1 MQHARRRCDGGLPW
15 DVSFA
20 SLVLRTSTA
29 ILANLMAV
37 IPKPAPFLG
46 ILMLHTRFARP
57 PGDIGHPAS
66 FAMPVRWRVVPGASP
81 QRVVRERAAG
91 LLAPFVA
98 AAHALVD
105 EGAAAIST
113 GCGFLALFQ
122 AELQSALPVPV
133 WSSALLHLGGLE
145 AAGVV
150 TADAAALSADHLRAV
165 GADPSTPIEGLA
177 PGCAFQRTLLQDLP
191 VLDEADALAQ
201 TVAAALRLQA
211 REPDLQHIVLE
222 CTNLP
227 PYADAVRQAT
237 GLPVHDILSL
247 LHRRWFELQPR

>member
-1 MQHARRRCDGGLPW
+1 MGGCPGMA
-15 DVSFA
+15 VA
-20 SLVLRTSTA
+20 TLVLQTVTA
-29 ILANLMAV
+29 ILAYPMTATH
-37 IPKPAPFLG
+37 KPPPFLG
-46 ILMLHTRFARP
+46 ILMLQTRFPRP

-66 FAMPVRWRVVPGASP
+66 FAMPVSWRVVPGASP

-98 AAHALVD
+98 AAQTLVD

-113 GCGFLALFQ
+113 GCGFLALLQ
-122 AELQSALPVPV
+122 SELQAALPLPV
-133 WSSALLHLGGLE
+133 WSSALLHLTRLA

-150 TADAAALSADHLRAV
+150 TADATALSADHLRAV
-165 GADPSTPIEGLA
+165 GAEPATLIEGLA
-177 PGCAFQRTLLQDLP
+177 PGCAFQRTLLHDRP
-191 VLDEADALAQ
+191 ELDDADACAQ

-211 REPDLQHIVLE
+211 REPLLRHIVLE

-247 LHRRWFELQPR
+247 LHRRWLELDRR